1 MNTLLKI
8 LVSPQDAYALIK
20 EEGGMALPMV
30 IVLVFVGL
38 SGGLIYSFTD
48 MEAAMAAQG
57 LNEEQIAAA
66 TQATGQMFGV
76 GGAVL
81 AACIGYVIILLIHA
95 LYLKVVSSIAKDAIS
110 FADWMS
116 FVSWG
121 RIPYVIGF
129 IVTIVA
135 VLVAGE
141 ATESTQNLLSV
152 SNYVP
157 SPSSMWGGPMASSLD
172 LPLIWALAVMTVGY
186 RVWTEKSM
194 VASASIVC
202 GPFVVFYVLV
212 WLLG

>member
-8 LVSPQDAYALIK
+8 LVSPQDAFALIK

-38 SGGLIYSFTD
+38 SAGFVFSFTD
-48 MEAAMAAQG
+48 MAAAMAAQG
-57 LNEEQIAAA
+57 LSEEQAAAA
-66 TQATGQMFGV
+66 TQGMGQMIGV
-76 GGAVL
+76 GTVVL
-81 AACIGYVIILLIHA
+81 MACIGYVLILLVHA
-95 LYLKVVSSIAKDAIS
+95 VYFKVISSISKDGIS

-121 RIPYVIGF
+121 RIPYVFGF
-129 IVTIVA
+129 IVTIIA

-141 ATESTQNLLSV
+141 ATQSTEYLLSI

-157 SPSSMWGGPMASSLD
+157 SPSSMWAEPLAGALD

-194 VASASIVC
+194 VTSASIVC
-202 GPFVVFYVLV
+202 GPFVIFYVFV

>member
-8 LVSPQDAYALIK
+8 LVSPQDAFALIK

-30 IVLVFVGL
+30 IVLVFVGFT
-38 SGGLIYSFTD
+38 GGLVYSFTD
-48 MEAAMAAQG
+48 IEAVLAAQG

-66 TQATGQMFGV
+66 TQATGQMMGIGGV
-76 GGAVL
+76 VL
-81 AACIGYVIILLIHA
+81 MACIWYVIILLIHA
-95 LYLKVVSSIAKDAIS
+95 LYLKVISSITKDGIS

-121 RIPYVIGF
+121 RIPYVFGF
-129 IVTIVA
+129 IVTIIA

-141 ATESTQNLLSV
+141 ATQSTEYLLSI

-157 SPSSMWGGPMASSLD
+157 SPSSMWAEPLAGSLD